1 MYAAYTNNADVTSCL
16 SWRVELKMDFDSIA
30 RTVHVHT
37 VSYMYM
43 YTQCHT
49 YILPASTV
57 DCSRQT
63 PPHST
68 ADVQLGRH
76 LAGDLV
82 QHYSKCFL
90 CNNCADSGVDCAF
103 NKLNGKTSRYVWL
116 VITRYAPCCSCTS
129 YSFWKFDWILYKQF
143 VWYMYCRLF

>member
-1 MYAAYTNNADVTSCL
+1 MYLHVCRIHQQRWCDVMFVLTCWTKNGFWFNCAHSTCTH
-16 SWRVELKMDFDSIA
+16 SVI
-30 RTVHVHT
+30 HVHT

-68 ADVQLGRH
+68 TDVQLGRH

-90 CNNCADSGVDCAF
+90 CNNCADSGVGCAF

-129 YSFWKFDWILYKQF
+129 YSFWKFD
-143 VWYMYCRLF
+143 